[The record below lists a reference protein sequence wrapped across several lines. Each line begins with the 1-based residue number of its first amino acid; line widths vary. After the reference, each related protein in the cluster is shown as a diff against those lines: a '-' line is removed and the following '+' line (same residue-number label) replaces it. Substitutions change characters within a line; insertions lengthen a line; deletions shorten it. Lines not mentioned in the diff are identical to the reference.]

1 VSWDSFIERLF
12 VEKDGYQAICV
23 TCHSTKTSEE
33 RLVRKA
39 AKLR

>member
-12 VEKDGYQAICV
+12 VEKDGYQALCV
-23 TCHSTKTSEE
+23 ACHSVKTSKE

-39 AKLR
+39 AKLK